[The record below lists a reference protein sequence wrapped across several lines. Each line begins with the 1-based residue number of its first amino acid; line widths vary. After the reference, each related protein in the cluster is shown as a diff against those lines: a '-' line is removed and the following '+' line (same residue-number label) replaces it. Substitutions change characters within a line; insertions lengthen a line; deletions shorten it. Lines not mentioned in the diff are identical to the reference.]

1 MRAALVTLLLPVLVA
16 SAPAP
21 SVLPDL
27 DQAAPFGVSVT
38 DRHGRLLLVFGSAVD
53 NVGPGDLIV
62 EGRRV
67 GDVMRAWQIV
77 GGHRYPLRTPLR
89 YVRSAT
95 HQHWHL
101 EAFERYE
108 LRRAGALVRRD
119 RKTGFCL
126 NDAYE
131 TRALNR
137 SAALDR
143 RMWRRTPWRAHD
155 PRGNLAGLRRRLR
168 PAARGTVDRRHRPAP
183 WALRPRASREPG
195 TSPAGTLLREQR
207 SVGRDRV
214 ARPPRASA
222 GALSRFGH
230 VRNLTAPTGVERE
243 TEGGE
248 SAQAHRLYG
257 AHGSDLRPG
266 CLREGAQPHTGGQA
280 VR

>member
-1 MRAALVTLLLPVLVA
+1 MRAALVALLLPVLVA

-38 DRHGRLLLVFGSAVD
+38 ERHGRLLLVFGSAVD

-108 LRRAGALVRRD
+108 LRRAGALVGRD

-137 SAALDR
+137 TSALDR
-143 RMWRRTPWRAHD
+143 RVRRRTPWRAHG
-155 PRGNLAGLRRRLR
+155 PRGHLAGLRRRLR

-183 WALRPRASREPG
+183 GRYVLVHRANPGRALRERSYANNAASVAIELRGRRVRVLARCPG
-195 TSPAGTLLREQR
+195 SATCGT
-207 SVGRDRV
+207 
-214 ARPPRASA
+214 
-222 GALSRFGH
+222 
-230 VRNLTAPTGVERE
+230 
-243 TEGGE
+243 
-248 SAQAHRLYG
+248 
-257 AHGSDLRPG
+257 
-266 CLREGAQPHTGGQA
+266 
-280 VR
+280 